1 MEFSW
6 FYAAIL
12 SSLIYTIITL
22 GDKWLISWLKLPLPN
37 FFLFVGIVQFITSI
51 LIFII
56 FGIPELVF
64 YNIFFSYLGGFMWGI
79 ALMLMFKVLRNEEAG
94 RVTPI
99 WQTSPI
105 FAAIA
110 GMIFLNENIDKNL
123 WVAIF
128 LVVCGAFLISSN
140 TSYIRKIS
148 FNKKLLIVLLGA
160 VIIGFAQV
168 SLKVGSENLSVTHNL
183 AVRALG
189 LTTSIGLPFAKFD
202 KIKELLTFI
211 FSNKKAMPIFLIEGI
226 FPLLGNL
233 CVLYALAN
241 GPVSLVSPL
250 LGTRPIFLIGI
261 ILILGPLSKK
271 YLNEKLERSQVSIK
285 VISIMLVVSGV
296 VIISSQ

>member
-6 FYAAIL
+6 FHAAIL

-51 LIFII
+51 IIFLI

-64 YNIFFSYLGGFMWGI
+64 YNIFFSYLGGFMWGV

-110 GMIFLNENIDKNL
+110 GMIFLGENIDKNL
-123 WVAIF
+123 WIAIF

-140 TSYIRKIS
+140 TSDIRKIS

-160 VIIGFAQV
+160 LIIGFAQV
-168 SLKVGSENLSVTHNL
+168 SLKVGS
-183 AVRALG
+183 
-189 LTTSIGLPFAKFD
+189 
-202 KIKELLTFI
+202 
-211 FSNKKAMPIFLIEGI
+211 
-226 FPLLGNL
+226 
-233 CVLYALAN
+233 
-241 GPVSLVSPL
+241 
-250 LGTRPIFLIGI
+250 
-261 ILILGPLSKK
+261 
-271 YLNEKLERSQVSIK
+271 
-285 VISIMLVVSGV
+285 
-296 VIISSQ
+296 